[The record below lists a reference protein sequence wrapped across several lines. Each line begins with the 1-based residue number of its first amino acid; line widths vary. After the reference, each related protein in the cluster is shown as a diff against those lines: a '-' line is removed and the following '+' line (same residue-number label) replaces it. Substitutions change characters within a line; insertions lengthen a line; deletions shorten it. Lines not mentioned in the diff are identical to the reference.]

1 MAVSRVLIA
10 GCGYLGTAAA
20 KLFLSEGWSV
30 EAWTRSGSIDSESAP
45 RFDVRAVDLS
55 QPEAVKSAPGEFE
68 VVIHCASTRGGE
80 APDYA
85 RVYRGGVE
93 NLLQRFPRSQL
104 LFVSSTSV
112 YAQKSG
118 EWVDETNVA
127 EPVHEKGKI
136 LRETEEMA
144 LSHGGAVAR
153 LGGIYGP
160 GRSALL
166 RRVLANEAFVD
177 EKADRFVN
185 QIHRDD
191 AALALFKIATV
202 PDSVG
207 QIWNVTDNEPFL
219 LSECYGWLARK
230 LNRSPLTA
238 RGQGLSGKRG
248 ESNKR
253 VSNLRLRT
261 AGWAPTYPS
270 FKEGVE
276 KSVLPSS

>member
-1 MAVSRVLIA
+1 VSRVLIA
-10 GCGYLGTAAA
+10 GCGYLGTATA
-20 KLFLSEGWSV
+20 KLFLREGWSV
-30 EAWTRSGSIDSESAP
+30 EGWTRSGSIEAEPES

-55 QPEAVKSAPGEFE
+55 QPATVESAPGEFE

-93 NLLQRFPRSQL
+93 NLLQRFPRSRL

-112 YAQKSG
+112 YAQQLG
-118 EWVDETNVA
+118 ERVDESSEA
-127 EPVHEKGKI
+127 EPVHERGKI
-136 LRETEEMA
+136 LRETEELT

-153 LGGIYGP
+153 LAGIYGP

-166 RRVLANEAFVD
+166 RRVLANEASAD

-191 AALALFKIATV
+191 AALALFKIATL
-202 PDSVG
+202 SGGAG
-207 QIWNVTDNEPFL
+207 QIWNVTDNEPLL
-219 LSECYGWLARK
+219 LSQCYRWLAQK
-230 LNRSPLTA
+230 LNRS
-238 RGQGLSGKRG
+238 LSTTRSAVRPRKRG

-253 VSNLRLRT
+253 VSNSRLRT
-261 AGWAPTYPS
+261 AGWAPKYPS
-270 FKEGVE
+270 FKEGME
-276 KSVLPSS
+276 RSVLPSI